1 MSREQ
6 LQLNN
11 ALEAA
16 RQFVHEH
23 FPKASLVLLGGSW
36 AVGQAHGDSDLDLVV
51 IDESVERVFFEGVA
65 FDGWIVEVCAIS
77 PNYVQTF
84 FESSAK
90 YRSAP
95 VPGQVIDAV
104 LVKGTPSIADTI
116 RTLAKNVLACGPTP
130 LTDAE
135 RSEVR
140 YGITLLRD
148 DIQHVPKEALPALS
162 AIAHTQLSRTVLDAA
177 GRWRG
182 ERKALRRLVRGVD
195 AVLSDR
201 LDAALFS
208 GCEGN
213 SGPMI
218 EVCNIVLDQFGGP
231 LRTYPRFSA

>member
-11 ALEAA
+11 ALEAT
-16 RQFVHEH
+16 RRFVHEH

-36 AVGQAHGDSDLDLVV
+36 AVGQAHVDSDLDLVV

-84 FESSAK
+84 FENSAK

-116 RTLAKNVLACGPTP
+116 RALAKKVLAGGPTP

-140 YGITLLRD
+140 YDTTLLRNNL
-148 DIQHVPKEALPALS
+148 QHASKEALPALS
-162 AIAHTQLSRTVLDAA
+162 AIAHTQLSRAVLDAA
-177 GRWRG
+177 DRWRG

-208 GCEGN
+208 GCEGD
-213 SGPMI
+213 SRPMI
-218 EVCNIVLDQFGGP
+218 EVCNIVLDQLGGP